1 MVPAYRTV
9 AIDCFRDTLGRFA
22 SGYAVVAVDVVRA
35 MTTAVSAVALGR
47 RCFAVSTVGAAL
59 QRAARLERP
68 LLAGEVGGEIPAG
81 FELGN
86 SPAELARRADVDRPL
101 VLVSS
106 SGTPLLDRAGRCGP
120 TYVGCFRN
128 SRHLGRRLAGR
139 HLRVAVLGAA
149 SRGEFREEDQMC
161 CAQIAAA
168 LLDAGYAPQD
178 RATTDLVERWRDA
191 PADAWL
197 GSRSAAYLRRTG
209 QLDDLDFI
217 LGHVQDLADVYQFRH
232 GEVVAVRET
241 AGTAGV
247 AGAAA

>member
-9 AIDCFRDTLGRFA
+9 AIDCFRDTPGRFT
-22 SGYAVVAVDVVRA
+22 SGYAFVAVDVVRA
-35 MTTAVSAVALGR
+35 ITTAVTAVALGR
-47 RCFAVSTVGAAL
+47 RCFAAPTVGAAL

-68 LLAGEVGGEIPAG
+68 LLAGEVGGELPAG

-86 SPAELARRADVDRPL
+86 SPAELARRTDVDRPM

-106 SGTPLLDRAGRCGP
+106 SGTPLLDAAGRCGP
-120 TYVGCFRN
+120 TYLGCFRN
-128 SRHLGRRLAGR
+128 SRQLGRWLTGR
-139 HLRVAVLGAA
+139 HRRVAVLGAA

-178 RATTDLVERWRDA
+178 RTTTELVERWRDA
-191 PADAWL
+191 PADAWV
-197 GSRSAAYLRRTG
+197 GGHSAAYLRRTG

-217 LGHVQDLADVYQFRH
+217 LGHLHDLSDVYQFQH
-232 GEVVAVRET
+232 GEVVALRE
-241 AGTAGV
+241 A

>member
-9 AIDCFRDTLGRFA
+9 AIDCFRDTPGRFT
-22 SGYAVVAVDVVRA
+22 SGYAFVAVDVVRA
-35 MTTAVSAVALGR
+35 ITTAVTAVALGR
-47 RCFAVSTVGAAL
+47 RCFAAPTVGAAL

-68 LLAGEVGGEIPAG
+68 LLAGEVGGELPAG

-86 SPAELARRADVDRPL
+86 SPAELARRTDVDRPM

-106 SGTPLLDRAGRCGP
+106 SGTPLLDATGRCGP
-120 TYVGCFRN
+120 TYLGCFRN
-128 SRHLGRRLAGR
+128 SRQLGRWLAGR
-139 HLRVAVLGAA
+139 HRRVAVLGAA

-178 RATTDLVERWRDA
+178 RTTTELVERWRDA
-191 PADAWL
+191 PADAWV
-197 GSRSAAYLRRTG
+197 GSHSAAYLRRTG

-217 LGHVQDLADVYQFRH
+217 LGHLHDLSDVYQLQH
-232 GEVVAVRET
+232 GEVVAVRE
-241 AGTAGV
+241 A

>member
-47 RCFAVSTVGAAL
+47 RCFAVPTVGAAL

-120 TYVGCFRN
+120 TYLGCFRN

-139 HLRVAVLGAA
+139 HLRVALDSSPLWGAGRVEDTVNLLGHAVRKAMGMLAA
-149 SRGEFREEDQMC
+149 QQGRELP
-161 CAQIAAA
+161 ALATAAGA
-168 LLDAGYAPQD
+168 E
-178 RATTDLVERWRDA
+178 RATQTRQPTRM
-191 PADAWL
+191 
-197 GSRSAAYLRRTG
+197 RTG
-209 QLDDLDFI
+209 CSSCPPRSS
-217 LGHVQDLADVYQFRH
+217 AP
-232 GEVVAVRET
+232 VRR
-241 AGTAGV
+241 
-247 AGAAA
+247 

>member
-9 AIDCFRDTLGRFA
+9 AIDCFRDTPGRFT
-22 SGYAVVAVDVVRA
+22 SGYAFVAVDVVRA
-35 MTTAVSAVALGR
+35 ITTAVTAVALGR
-47 RCFAVSTVGAAL
+47 RCFAAPTVGAAL

-68 LLAGEVGGEIPAG
+68 LLAGEVRGELPAG

-86 SPAELARRADVDRPL
+86 SPAELARRTDVDRPM

-106 SGTPLLDRAGRCGP
+106 SGTPLLDAAGRCGP
-120 TYVGCFRN
+120 TYLGCFRN
-128 SRHLGRRLAGR
+128 SRQLGRWLAGR
-139 HLRVAVLGAA
+139 HRRVAVLGAA

-178 RATTDLVERWRDA
+178 RTTTELVERWRDA
-191 PADAWL
+191 PADAWV
-197 GSRSAAYLRRTG
+197 GGHSAAYLRRTG

-217 LGHVQDLADVYQFRH
+217 LGHLHDLSDVYQLQH
-232 GEVVAVRET
+232 GEVVAVRE
-241 AGTAGV
+241 A

>member
-9 AIDCFRDTLGRFA
+9 AIDCCRDTLGRFA

-35 MTTAVSAVALGR
+35 MTTAVTAVASGR
-47 RCFAVSTVGAAL
+47 HCFAVPTVGAAL

-86 SPAELARRADVDRPL
+86 SPAELAHRTDVDRPL

-106 SGTPLLDRAGRCGP
+106 SGTPLLDRASRSGP
-120 TYVGCFRN
+120 TYLGCFRN
-128 SRHLGRRLAGR
+128 SRQLGRWLAGR
-139 HLRVAVLGAA
+139 HRRVAVLGAA

-178 RATTDLVERWRDA
+178 RTTTDLVERWRDA

-197 GSRSAAYLRRTG
+197 GSRSAAYLRGTG

-217 LGHVQDLADVYQFRH
+217 LRHMHDLSEVYQFQH
-232 GEVVAVRET
+232 GEVVTFRET
-241 AGTAGV
+241 AG
-247 AGAAA
+247 AAA

>member
-9 AIDCFRDTLGRFA
+9 AIDCCRDTLGRFA

-35 MTTAVSAVALGR
+35 MTTAVTAVASGR
-47 RCFAVSTVGAAL
+47 HCFAVPTVGAAL

-86 SPAELARRADVDRPL
+86 SPAELAHRTDVDRPL

-106 SGTPLLDRAGRCGP
+106 SGTPLLDRASRSGP
-120 TYVGCFRN
+120 TYLGCFRN
-128 SRHLGRRLAGR
+128 SRQLGRWLAGR
-139 HLRVAVLGAA
+139 HRRVAVLGAA

-178 RATTDLVERWRDA
+178 RPTTDLVERWRDA

-197 GSRSAAYLRRTG
+197 GSRSAAYLRGTG

-217 LGHVQDLADVYQFRH
+217 LRHMHDLSEVYQFQH
-232 GEVVAVRET
+232 GEVVTFRET
-241 AGTAGV
+241 AG
-247 AGAAA
+247 AAA

>member
-35 MTTAVSAVALGR
+35 MTTAVSAVASGR
-47 RCFAVSTVGAAL
+47 RCFAVPTVGAAL

-86 SPAELARRADVDRPL
+86 SPAELAHRTDVDRPL

-106 SGTPLLDRAGRCGP
+106 SGTPLLDRASRSGA
-120 TYVGCFRN
+120 TYLGCFRN
-128 SRHLGRRLAGR
+128 SRQLGQRLAGR
-139 HLRVAVLGAA
+139 HRRVAVLGAA

-161 CAQIAAA
+161 CAQIAGG

-178 RATTDLVERWRDA
+178 RTTTELVERWRDA
-191 PADAWL
+191 PADAWV
-197 GSRSAAYLRRTG
+197 GSHSAAYLRRTG

-217 LGHVQDLADVYQFRH
+217 LGHLHDLSDVYQLQH
-232 GEVVAVRET
+232 GEVVAVRE
-241 AGTAGV
+241 A

>member
-1 MVPAYRTV
+1 MVPAYHTV
-9 AIDCFRDTLGRFA
+9 AIDCFRDTPGRFT
-22 SGYAVVAVDVVRA
+22 SGYAFVAVDVVRA
-35 MTTAVSAVALGR
+35 ITTAVTAVALGR
-47 RCFAVSTVGAAL
+47 RCFAAPTVGAAL

-68 LLAGEVGGEIPAG
+68 LLAGEVGGELPAG

-86 SPAELARRADVDRPL
+86 SPAELARRTDVDRPM

-106 SGTPLLDRAGRCGP
+106 SGTPLLDAAGRCGA
-120 TYVGCFRN
+120 TYLGCFRN
-128 SRHLGRRLAGR
+128 SRQLGRWLAGR
-139 HLRVAVLGAA
+139 HRRVAVLGAA

-178 RATTDLVERWRDA
+178 RTTTELVERWRDA
-191 PADAWL
+191 PADAWV
-197 GSRSAAYLRRTG
+197 GSHSAAYLRRTG

-217 LGHVQDLADVYQFRH
+217 LGHLHDLSDVYQLQH
-232 GEVVAVRET
+232 GEVVAVRE
-241 AGTAGV
+241 A

>member
-35 MTTAVSAVALGR
+35 MTTAVTAVASGR
-47 RCFAVSTVGAAL
+47 RCFAVPTVGAAL

-86 SPAELARRADVDRPL
+86 SPAELAHRTDVDRPL

-106 SGTPLLDRAGRCGP
+106 SGTPLLDRASRSGP
-120 TYVGCFRN
+120 TYLGCFRN
-128 SRHLGRRLAGR
+128 SRQLGRWLAGR
-139 HLRVAVLGAA
+139 HHRVAVLGAA

-168 LLDAGYAPQD
+168 LLDAGYAASD
-178 RATTDLVERWRDA
+178 RTTTDLVERWRDA
-191 PADAWL
+191 PAGAWL
-197 GSRSAAYLRRTG
+197 GSRSAAYLRGTG
-209 QLDDLDFI
+209 QLEDLDFI
-217 LGHVQDLADVYQFRH
+217 LQHMHDLSEVYQFQH
-232 GEVVAVRET
+232 GEVVTVREI
-241 AGTAGV
+241 